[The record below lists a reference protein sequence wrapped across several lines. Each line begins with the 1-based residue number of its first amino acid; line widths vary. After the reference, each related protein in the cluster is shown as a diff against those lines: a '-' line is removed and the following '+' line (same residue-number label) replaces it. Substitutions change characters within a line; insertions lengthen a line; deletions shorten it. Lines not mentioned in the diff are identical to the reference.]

1 MNKMKRYI
9 WISFALS
16 LLIACKPNT
25 NSHGHDH
32 GGHAH
37 GPDTH
42 AAHGEE
48 DHSTMS
54 LTLYN
59 ENTELFVEFPKLML
73 DHVSK
78 FTTHLTNLKSYKP
91 YTEGSVK
98 VILMVE
104 GKGYAN
110 TVNAPAR
117 DGIFTPALMP
127 KKAGSATLVF
137 EVNSKYGKEKFVAK
151 NIPVYKDHTEAD
163 NAAVQESGTDNEIS
177 FLKEQAWKID
187 FATAEVKNSNF
198 QNIIKTTGTLQPA
211 VNMEKQ
217 VVAKTSGVVHFS
229 STDIVAGKTIRKNAP
244 LFTISGKEL
253 AGSNLSTQYTE
264 AKLKLEKTEAEFE
277 RAKSL
282 REDKIVTEK
291 AFLEAKSA
299 YENAK
304 VQFNSINKNFTANG
318 LSILSPVNGFV
329 CNIYVNEGQYVEKG
343 SVLAKVDQGSKLMLK
358 ADVYQKHLQELT
370 HIKTAN
376 FKLPYRDKVF
386 STEEL
391 NGRIIAY
398 GKDIQEEDYT
408 TPLYFELD
416 LTPELYA
423 GSFVEVYL
431 KSENAKNVL
440 HIEKSAIL
448 EDQGLKYVFVQ
459 TGGESFEKRFIK
471 IGADNGR
478 EVEILNGLNEGD
490 RVVTQGAYFVK
501 LASLAGSLP
510 AHSHEH

>member
-1 MNKMKRYI
+1 MKRYI
-9 WISFALS
+9 WISLALS
-16 LLIACKPNT
+16 FLIACKPNN

-42 AAHGEE
+42 AAHDEE

-78 FTTHLTNLKSYKP
+78 FTTHLTNLKTYKP

-98 VILMVE
+98 VILMVA
-104 GKGYAN
+104 GKGYSN
-110 TVNAPAR
+110 TVNSPAR

-151 NIPVYKDHTEAD
+151 NIPVYKDHEDAD
-163 NAAVQESGTDNEIS
+163 NADDHETSSDNEIG

-187 FATAEVKNSNF
+187 FATSEVKNSNF

-229 STDIVAGKTIRKNAP
+229 STDIVAGKTVDKNTS
-244 LFTISGKEL
+244 LFIITGKGL
-253 AGSNLSTQYTE
+253 AGNNLSTLYIE
-264 AKLKLEKTEAEFE
+264 AKLELEKAKAEFD
-277 RAKSL
+277 RASSL

-291 AFLEAKSA
+291 TFLEAKAA
-299 YENAK
+299 YENAQVK
-304 VQFNSINKNFTANG
+304 FNSINKNYNASG

-329 CNIYVNEGQYVEKG
+329 CDVFVNEGQYVEKG
-343 SVLAKVDQGSKLMLK
+343 TVLAKVDQGSKLMLK
-358 ADVYQKHLQELT
+358 ADVYQKHLKELPN
-370 HIKTAN
+370 IKSAN
-376 FKLPYRDKVF
+376 FKLPYRNKVF

-391 NGRIIAY
+391 NGRMIAY
-398 GKDIQEEDYT
+398 GKDIHEDDYT

-416 LTPELYA
+416 LTPELYS

-431 KSENAKNVL
+431 KSEHTKNVL

-459 TGGESFEKRFIK
+459 TGGESFEKRFIT

-478 EVEILNGLNEGD
+478 EVEIIKGLRAGE
-490 RVVTQGAYFVK
+490 RVVSEGAYFVK